1 MSTDVE
7 ALALRIIE
15 LAQAGRFTEIRKLF
29 PQALRVMVS
38 AKALEGAWTAE
49 AGRRGSLTGIGAA
62 VTDPVRAGVTIVR
75 VPLRYERSNATL
87 VVSVTRAGQVAGLQL
102 APESASAP
110 VSPWEPPDYAAPERL
125 QEEEVVLGDGSLA
138 VPGTLTLP
146 RSPGPHPAVLLLA
159 GSGPLDRD
167 SSVGRNKPFKDL
179 AWGLASLGV
188 AVVRF
193 DKVTFAH
200 GEALQKLAAF
210 TVQDEYMIDAHSAV
224 SLLAN
229 RTEVDARRI
238 FVLGHSLG
246 GTVAPR
252 VAAADPRVAGL
263 IIAAGGAEP
272 LHRAILRQLRYLA
285 SLDPATQAAAEEGLA
300 RVARQVD
307 LVEQADLSPDTPA
320 ASLPLGVP
328 ASYWLD
334 LRAYD
339 PVAAAAALERPILI
353 LQGGR
358 DYQVTIKDD
367 LERWRAGL
375 AGRPNVVIRV
385 YEADNHMFLTGSGS
399 PTPTEYEPAQHVD
412 PMVVTTVAE
421 FVSGRG
427 Q

>member
-15 LAQAGRFTEIRKLF
+15 LAEAGRFTEIRKLF
-29 PQALRVMVS
+29 PPALRVMVS

-49 AGRRGSLTGIGAA
+49 AGRRGSLTGAGAA

-87 VVSVTRAGQVAGLQL
+87 VVSVTSAGQVAGLQL

-110 VSPWEPPDYAAPERL
+110 VSPWEPPDYAAPERFRD
-125 QEEEVVLGDGSLA
+125 EEVVLGDGSLA
-138 VPGTLTLP
+138 VPATLTIP
-146 RSPGPHPAVLLLA
+146 QPPGPHPAVLLLA

-167 SSVGRNKPFKDL
+167 STVGRNKPFKDL

-285 SLDPATQAAAEEGLA
+285 SLDPATQAAAEEGIA

-328 ASYWLD
+328 AAYWLD

-339 PVAAAAALERPILI
+339 PVAAAAALKRPILI

-385 YEADNHMFLTGSGS
+385 YEADNHMFQAGSGA
-399 PTPTEYEPAQHVD
+399 PTPAEYEPAQHVD

-427 Q
+427 P